1 VQAGDPIS
9 EQLARER
16 LESLWNAHYADVL
29 AFGLRRLADREAADD
44 VAAETFLVA
53 WRRLDAIPPEAV
65 RPWLLGVANKVIA
78 NSRRG
83 RRRTDALIAKLERT
97 HVTAANE
104 LPEQTGTAVA
114 AFNRLKSRDREVLA
128 LVVWEDLAPWE
139 AATVLGIP
147 TSKFSV
153 RLHRAKRRL
162 RKELERAGHPVDE
175 EGDAAS
181 AESNLSA
188 PAMETR

>member
-53 WRRLDAIPPEAV
+53 WRRLDAIPLDAV

-83 RRRTDALIAKLERT
+83 RRRTEALIAKLEQT
-97 HVTAANE
+97 HVPAVDE
-104 LPEQTGTAVA
+104 LPEQTGAAVA

-139 AATVLGIP
+139 AAAVLGIS

-153 RLHRAKRRL
+153 RLHRAKQRL
-162 RKELERAGHPVDE
+162 RKELERAGHLVDE
-175 EGDAAS
+175 EGDVAS

-188 PAMETR
+188 PAMET